1 MSNVKPPIDVSEE
14 NGVRFLHFGSHWIQG
29 AMRIARP
36 WALELDYTQDMM
48 FPLLLKRDAWPRRV
62 LLIGMGAASL
72 IKFLYRY
79 RPAAHLTV
87 VEIAPDV
94 VNVARQFFKLP
105 DDEER
110 IHIEIDD
117 GVDYMQSGGGQLAT
131 QLFDLILVDGFDADA
146 RAGDLDTAYFY
157 ATCRAR
163 LSNGGLLVV
172 NLLKRS
178 RGHRIGVTRLV
189 EAFQGRVLAL
199 PETEDGN
206 TVAIA
211 AAGTGVRAGAETLR
225 ERAREL
231 REETK
236 LNLEP
241 LVEKLL
247 LQRMNSPISF

>member
-1 MSNVKPPIDVSEE
+1 MKPPIDISEE

-29 AMRIARP
+29 AMRLARP

-48 FPLLLKRDAWPRRV
+48 FPLLLKRDTWPKRV
-62 LLIGMGAASL
+62 LLIGLGAASL
-72 IKFLYRY
+72 TKFLYRY
-79 RPAAHLTV
+79 RPASHLTV
-87 VEIAPDV
+87 VEIAPEV

-105 DDEER
+105 DDPDR
-110 IHIEIDD
+110 IDIQIED
-117 GVDYMQSGGGQLAT
+117 GVDYMQSGGD
-131 QLFDLILVDGFDADA
+131 LFDLILVDGFDADA
-146 RAGDLDTAYFY
+146 RAGDLDTVYFY

-163 LSNGGLLVV
+163 LSNTGLLVV

-178 RGHRIGVTRLV
+178 RGHRIGVTRLI

-211 AAGTGVRAGAETLR
+211 AAGTGVRVSAEALR

-236 LNLEP
+236 LNMEP

-247 LQRMNSPISF
+247 LQSMNGPIGF